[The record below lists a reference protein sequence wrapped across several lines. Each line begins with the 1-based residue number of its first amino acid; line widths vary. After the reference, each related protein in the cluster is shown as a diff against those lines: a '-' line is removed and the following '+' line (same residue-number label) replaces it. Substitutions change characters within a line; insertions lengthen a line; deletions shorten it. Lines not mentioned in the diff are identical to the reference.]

1 MILEFDPDYVQ
12 EAEEFGVEIKKVIA
26 RNGHHI
32 KIETWCRKEYE
43 NLSTDNLTAETYPVL
58 GYDIDSETPNATL
71 SWKRD
76 GTYFVKNMEHPL
88 DLMYMEINDV
98 TSI

>member
-1 MILEFDPDYVQ
+1 MILEFDPDYIQ

-32 KIETWCRKEYE
+32 KIETWCRKEYK
-43 NLSTDNLTAETYPVL
+43 NLSTDSLTAEAYPVL

-71 SWKRD
+71 SWKKD
-76 GTYFVKNMEHPL
+76 GPYFTAPNHHQLRPSTDWERQYQGL
-88 DLMYMEINDV
+88 
-98 TSI
+98 

>member
-1 MILEFDPDYVQ
+1 MILDFDPDYIQ
-12 EAEEFGVEIKKVIA
+12 EAEEFGVEIRKVIA

-43 NLSTDNLTAETYPVL
+43 KLSTDSLTAKIYPVS
-58 GYDIDSETPNATL
+58 GYDIDSETPNDVL

-76 GTYFVKNMEHPL
+76 GTYFHESMKHPL
-88 DLMYMEINDV
+88 DLMYMEI
-98 TSI
+98 

>member
-1 MILEFDPDYVQ
+1 MILEFDPDYIQ

-43 NLSTDNLTAETYPVL
+43 NLSTDSLTAETYPVL

-71 SWKRD
+71 SWKKD
-76 GTYFVKNMEHPL
+76 GTYFIENMEHPL
-88 DLMYMEINDV
+88 DLMYMEIYDV

>member
-1 MILEFDPDYVQ
+1 MIPEFDPDYIQ

-43 NLSTDNLTAETYPVL
+43 DSLTAETYPVL

-88 DLMYMEINDV
+88 DLMYMEIYDV